1 MSQFQLYFKLG
12 IQHILDINGF
22 DHVLF
27 VIVLCAVY
35 LLRDWRKILIL
46 VTAFAIG
53 HSITLALKTFG
64 LLNINGAMVE
74 FLIPVTIAVTAFFNI
89 LRPRPTGGNSV
100 QVNYL
105 LALFFGLIHGLSFSN
120 SLRAL
125 LGRERFLFEPLLA
138 FNLGLEV
145 GLIIVVGVFLLISSV
160 VVGILGINRKEWV
173 LVISSIILGM
183 AIMMVVNTRFWG

>member
-12 IQHILDINGF
+12 VQHILDINGF

-64 LLNINGAMVE
+64 LVSINGGLVE
-74 FLIPVTIAVTAFFNI
+74 FLIPITIAVTAFFNI
-89 LRPRPTGGNSV
+89 TKPRPSGGNSV
-100 QVNYL
+100 QANYFF
-105 LALFFGLIHGLSFSN
+105 ALFFGLIHGLSFSN
-120 SLRAL
+120 SLR
-125 LGRERFLFEPLLA
+125 PL
-138 FNLGLEV
+138 
-145 GLIIVVGVFLLISSV
+145 
-160 VVGILGINRKEWV
+160 
-173 LVISSIILGM
+173 
-183 AIMMVVNTRFWG
+183 

>member
-12 IQHILDINGF
+12 VQHILDINGF
-22 DHVLF
+22 DHALF

-53 HSITLALKTFG
+53 HSISLALKTFG
-64 LLNINGAMVE
+64 LLNINGAVVE

-89 LRPRPTGGNSV
+89 LRTRPSGGNSV
-100 QVNYL
+100 QINYL

-120 SLRAL
+120 SFRAL
-125 LGRERFLFEPLLA
+125 SGGGRSLFEPLLA

-145 GLIIVVGVFLLISSV
+145 GLI
-160 VVGILGINRKEWV
+160 
-173 LVISSIILGM
+173 
-183 AIMMVVNTRFWG
+183 